1 MKETTNNVILIHQK
15 TGQEYISSFTPP
27 TFDEEKEITN
37 IINEGIYFM
46 DDVEKEK
53 VQKLITH
60 YEHLK
65 YFSCINAD
73 KWADFIEPLKK

>member
-1 MKETTNNVILIHQK
+1 MSKEILIHQK
-15 TGQEYISSFTPP
+15 MGQDEISSFKQP
-27 TFDEEKEITN
+27 TFNEEKEIIS

-46 DDVEKEK
+46 DDKEKDK

-65 YFSCINAD
+65 YFSAINSD
-73 KWADFIEPLKK
+73 KWIDFVEPLKNKLC

>member
-1 MKETTNNVILIHQK
+1 MSKKILIHEKMSQDD
-15 TGQEYISSFTPP
+15 ISSFKQP
-27 TFDEEKEITN
+27 TFEEEKEIVS

-46 DDVEKEK
+46 DDTEKEK

-65 YFSCINAD
+65 YFSCINSD
-73 KWADFIEPLKK
+73 KWIEFTEPLKK

>member
-1 MKETTNNVILIHQK
+1 MSKAILIHQK
-15 TGQEYISSFTPP
+15 TCQDEISSFKQP
-27 TFDEEKEITN
+27 TFEEEKEIVS

-46 DDVEKEK
+46 DDAEKEK

-65 YFSCINAD
+65 YFSCINSA
-73 KWADFIEPLKK
+73 KWIEFVEPLKK